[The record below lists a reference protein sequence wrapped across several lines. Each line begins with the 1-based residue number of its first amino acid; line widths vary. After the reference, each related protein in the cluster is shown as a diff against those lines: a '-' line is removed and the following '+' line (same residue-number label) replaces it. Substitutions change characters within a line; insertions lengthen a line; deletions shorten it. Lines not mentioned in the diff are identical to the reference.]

1 MKNRMKALL
10 LASIVAASAMASVS
24 FAEQVTEA
32 ATESVAEVAAEE
44 VSTEA
49 AAETEPAQAVMEP
62 TEVTGEG
69 KYAMYYTQ
77 MEQMAAGTMQ
87 VLSDMPAEEVQAKID
102 DEFTDAM
109 SRAIYANWQ
118 TVQEELGSF
127 VEVNEYAIEEEG
139 ATVKAICNASYD
151 GVREGTVVTVE
162 MSVNMVDQ
170 STAFAWNIEKP
181 KSQLFQEAGLNTLL
195 GLGTVFVVLVF
206 LSFLIGQIH
215 WVPDLLEKKKKAAA
229 PAAPAAAPAPVA
241 APVVEEEEYTDDTE
255 LVAVIAAAIAAAE
268 GTSTD
273 GFVVRSIRKVNRK
286 NWQNA

>member
-1 MKNRMKALL
+1 MKALL